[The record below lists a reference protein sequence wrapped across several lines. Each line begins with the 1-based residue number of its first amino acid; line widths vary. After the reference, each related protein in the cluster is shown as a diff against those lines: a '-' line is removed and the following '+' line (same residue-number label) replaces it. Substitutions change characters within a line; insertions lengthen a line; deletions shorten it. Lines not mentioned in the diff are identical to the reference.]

1 MSRMSTHPDPLARVH
16 TLTFDIFG
24 TVLDLVGSI
33 RPTLDRFLAGHEAS
47 IDGATFWPEWR
58 LRQRIEQHQDTILGL
73 GHPGYLDSARRALVY
88 CLRKHNVEFQQ
99 AEVERF
105 MRVFEELQPYP
116 DAVDGLT
123 RLGEHYRLV
132 ALSNGN
138 TWLVEHLVENNIR
151 AEFDS
156 AISVDRVGRF
166 KPHASVYRYAAQHL
180 AAEPGEM
187 MMVAAHSF
195 DILGAR
201 ACGYR
206 GGYVNRYGLPYES
219 SPLQPDLV
227 VTNFIELADYLT
239 DVRK

>member
-1 MSRMSTHPDPLARVH
+1 MLANDLSRVH

-24 TVLDLVGSI
+24 TILDLVGSI
-33 RPTLDRFLAGHEAS
+33 RPTLDEFLAEHGSA
-47 IDGATFWPEWR
+47 IDGAVFWPEWR
-58 LRQRIEQHQDTILGL
+58 MRQRVEQHQDTILML

-88 CLRKHNVEFQQ
+88 CLRKHGIEFQQ

-105 MRVFEELQPYP
+105 MRVFEELRPYD
-116 DAVDGLT
+116 DAVKGLK
-123 RLGEHYRLV
+123 RLGERYRLI

-138 TWLVEHLVENNIR
+138 TWLVEQLVENNIG
-151 AEFDS
+151 AHFDG

-166 KPHASVYRYAAQHL
+166 KPHPSVYRYAARHL
-180 AAEPGEM
+180 ECEAAEI

-206 GGYVNRYGLPYES
+206 GAYVNRYGLPYES
-219 SPLQPDLV
+219 STLQPDLTV
-227 VTNFIELADYLT
+227 ADFNELAHRLLS
-239 DVRK
+239 VAE

>member
-1 MSRMSTHPDPLARVH
+1 MAIDPDPLSRVH

-33 RPTLDRFLAGHEAS
+33 RPTLDQFLADHNAS
-47 IDGATFWPEWR
+47 VDGATFWPDWR
-58 LRQRIEQHQDTILGL
+58 LRQRIEQHQDTILML
-73 GHPGYLDSARRALVY
+73 GHPGYLDSARRAFVY
-88 CLRKHNVEFQQ
+88 SLRKHNIEFQQ

-116 DAVDGLT
+116 DAVEGLN
-123 RLGEHYRLV
+123 RLGEYYRLV

-138 TWLVEHLVENNIR
+138 TWLIEHLVENNIN

-156 AISVDRVGRF
+156 AISVDRVGCF
-166 KPHASVYRYAAQHL
+166 KPHPSVYRHAAQHL
-180 AAEPGEM
+180 AAEPGEI

-206 GGYVNRYGLPYES
+206 GAYVNRYGLPYES

-227 VTNFIELADYLT
+227 TTDFLELADRLANI
-239 DVRK
+239 RK

>member
-1 MSRMSTHPDPLARVH
+1 MMPDDPLSRVH

-33 RPTLDRFLAGHEAS
+33 RPTLDDFLSEHGGTV
-47 IDGATFWPEWR
+47 DGAVFWPEWR
-58 LRQRIEQHQDTILGL
+58 MRQRIEQHQDTILML
-73 GHPGYLDSARRALVY
+73 GHARYLDSARRAFVY
-88 CLRKHNVEFQQ
+88 CLRKHRVTFQQ

-105 MRVFEELQPYP
+105 MRVFEELRPFD
-116 DAVDGLT
+116 DAVKGLK
-123 RLGEHYRLV
+123 RLGERYRLV

-138 TWLVEHLVENNIR
+138 TWLVEHLVENNIG

-166 KPHASVYRYAAQHL
+166 KPHPSVYRYAAQQL
-180 AAEPGEM
+180 VCEAAEI

-206 GGYVNRYGLPYES
+206 GAYVNRYGLPYES
-219 SPLQPDLV
+219 STLQPDLTV
-227 VTNFIELADYLT
+227 GDFNGLADRLL
-239 DVRK
+239 DIRE

>member
-1 MSRMSTHPDPLARVH
+1 MPDSTLSRVH

-33 RPTLDRFLAGHEAS
+33 RPTLDQFLAEHRAN
-47 IDGATFWPEWR
+47 IDGSRFWPEWR
-58 LRQRIEQHQDTILGL
+58 MRQRVEQHQDTILML

-88 CLRKHNVEFQQ
+88 CLRKHEIEFQQ

-105 MRVFEELQPYP
+105 MRVFEELRPYA
-116 DAVDGLT
+116 DTVDGLK
-123 RLGEHYRLV
+123 RLAEHYRLV

-138 TWLVEHLVENNIR
+138 TWLVEHLVENNIG
-151 AEFDS
+151 ADFDS
-156 AISVDRVGRF
+156 AISVDRVGCF
-166 KPHASVYRYAAQHL
+166 KPHPSVYRYAARQL
-180 AAEPGEM
+180 ECEAAEI

-206 GGYVNRYGLPYES
+206 GAFVNRYRLPYES
-219 SPLQPDLV
+219 STLQPDFTV
-227 VTNFIELADYLT
+227 ADFNELADRLV
-239 DVRK
+239 DVAE

>member
-1 MSRMSTHPDPLARVH
+1 MPDDALSRVH

-33 RPTLDRFLAGHEAS
+33 RPTLDAFLTEHGAAIG
-47 IDGATFWPEWR
+47 GATFWPEWR
-58 LRQRIEQHQDTILGL
+58 TRQRVEQHQDTILML

-88 CLRKHNVEFQQ
+88 CLRKHGIDFHQ

-105 MRVFEELQPYP
+105 MRVFEELRPYD
-116 DAVDGLT
+116 DAVDGLK
-123 RLGEHYRLV
+123 RLGERYRLV

-138 TWLVEHLVENNIR
+138 TWLVEHLVENNIG
-151 AEFDS
+151 ADFDS

-166 KPHASVYRYAAQHL
+166 KPHPSVYRYAARQL
-180 AAEPGEM
+180 ECEAAQI

-201 ACGYR
+201 ACDYR
-206 GGYVNRYGLPYES
+206 GAYVNRYGLPYES
-219 SPLQPDLV
+219 SSLQPDLTV
-227 VTNFIELADYLT
+227 ADFNELADRLL
-239 DVRK
+239 DAAE